1 MDKKQ
6 LIKEYRL
13 DMIITTI
20 IVILSLVFSIT
31 LLTASLDDIKN
42 VTCTSIN
49 LTGTNCTTWWD
60 GLNLTDL
67 NFTEIKVEYITEEH
81 NYDYSNDT
89 IYKNY
94 TYSNNTD
101 YDMAYLNDKFA
112 TKTDLTN
119 KLNLYALKGGAQVIN
134 QTIIQPT
141 TNSNF
146 SWWNVFSLV
155 EFVFILGLG
164 YVLFRVVKEI
174 DYLEAE

>member
-1 MDKKQ
+1 MNK
-6 LIKEYRL
+6 KEYEKRL
-13 DMIITTI
+13 LAFLLFLF
-20 IVILSLVFSIT
+20 VLVFNSLAIN
-31 LLTASLDDIKN
+31 LVSASLDDIKN

-49 LTGTNCTTWWD
+49 LTEVNCTTWWD
-60 GLNLTDL
+60 SLNLTDL
-67 NFTEIKVEYITEEH
+67 NFTEITVEYITEEH

-94 TYSNNTD
+94 SYSNNTD